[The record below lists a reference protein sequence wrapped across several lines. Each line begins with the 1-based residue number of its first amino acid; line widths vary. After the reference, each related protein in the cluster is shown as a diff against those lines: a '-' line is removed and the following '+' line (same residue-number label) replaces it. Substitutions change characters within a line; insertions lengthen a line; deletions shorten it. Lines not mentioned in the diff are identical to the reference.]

1 MDKNSLSSLV
11 ALLESI
17 YRLHGGHS
25 EHALQVSLDSRGDYS
40 TVDIVVTS
48 TDGLVRYIDSVLVM
62 ETDEDVERVISGIQ
76 EFVTYLLSNTS

>member
-1 MDKNSLSSLV
+1 M
-11 ALLESI
+11 
-17 YRLHGGHS
+17 
-25 EHALQVSLDSRGDYS
+25 
-40 TVDIVVTS
+40 DIVVTS